1 MWQLKS
7 PFPRRTMLYIHAHC
21 VGPVRSSE
29 IKGRRHYVWGFYTNN
44 TYERGPRV
52 EGMQAERAP
61 FPWRLDLETCRELI
75 PWSVTSLLFFS
86 IPGNYFL
93 TISHSCKFEKDEFS
107 RILVSGVCLLIFM
120 KVIIYSYERWWDMVA
135 SKLFGQIDFEDYY
148 IVLRWI
154 RGILPSYW
162 ILILRID

>member
-1 MWQLKS
+1 MATRFRNLS
-7 PFPRRTMLYIHAHC
+7 
-21 VGPVRSSE
+21 
-29 IKGRRHYVWGFYTNN
+29 
-44 TYERGPRV
+44 
-52 EGMQAERAP
+52 RADSVIGHLAS
-61 FPWRLDLETCRELI
+61 FLLDS
-75 PWSVTSLLFFS
+75 WKLLFDH
-86 IPGNYFL
+86 I
-93 TISHSCKFEKDEFS
+93 SCKFEKDEFS

-120 KVIIYSYERWWDMVA
+120 KVIIYSYERWWDTVA